1 MKPRITLKKI
11 AKEFGVSIST
21 VSKALKDSHEISEET
36 RGKIKAFADYYNY
49 KPNSLAL
56 QLRNQKTSVIGVI
69 IPEIVHHFFST
80 VINGIEQYANE
91 KGYNVMV
98 CLSNESY
105 EKEVSNFTVLTNGS
119 VDGLIVSIARETQEN
134 KVYKHFDAIISDDFP
149 LVLFDRIIDELKCDK
164 VIIDDIGGAHKAT
177 NHLIEIGAKRI
188 ALITTQ
194 DYITVGSLRKQG
206 YLKALK
212 TSGLTIEENL
222 IYKIND
228 TQDLYKQIEKVIQV
242 KNPPDAILAVNEI
255 YAAIALKIAKEKGLS
270 IPKDIAI
277 IGFTS
282 GLISEFT
289 DPSLTSVVQH
299 GDLMGKQAAELL
311 INRIENTAPSEYQK
325 VVISSNLKIRKS
337 TLSEN

>member
-36 RGKIKAFADYYNY
+36 RGKIKAFANYYNY

-105 EKEVSNFTVLTNGS
+105 EKEVSNFAVLTNGS
-119 VDGLIVSIARETQEN
+119 VDGLIVSVARETQEN
-134 KVYKHFDAIISDDFP
+134 QIYKHFDALIKDDFP
-149 LVLFDRIIDELKCDK
+149 LVLFDRTIDEIECDK
-164 VIIDDIGGAHKAT
+164 IIIDDVGGALKAT
-177 NHLIEIGAKRI
+177 NHLVEIGAKRI

-194 DYITVGSLRKQG
+194 DYITVGSLRKEG
-206 YLKALK
+206 YLKALVNNGIPIDE
-212 TSGLTIEENL
+212 SL
-222 IYKIND
+222 IYKIDD
-228 TQDLYKQIEKVIQV
+228 TKDLYEQIGKIINV
-242 KNPPDAILAVNEI
+242 KNPPEAILAVNEI
-255 YAAIALKIAKEKGLS
+255 YAAIALKSAKARGLS
-270 IPKDIAI
+270 VPNDIAI

-289 DPSLTSVVQH
+289 YPPLTSVEQY
-299 GDLMGKQAAELL
+299 GDLMGRQAAELL
-311 INRIENTAPSEYQK
+311 INRIESSGPNDFQK
-325 VVISSNLKIRKS
+325 AVISSGLKIRKS
-337 TLSEN
+337 TLSVN

>member
-11 AKEFGVSIST
+11 AREFGVSIST

-49 KPNSLAL
+49 KPNNLAL

-80 VINGIEQYANE
+80 VINGIEKYATE
-91 KGYNVMV
+91 KGYNVMI

-105 EKEVSNFTVLTNGS
+105 EKEVSNMGVLTNGS
-119 VDGLIVSIARETQEN
+119 VDGLIVSIARETQQN
-134 KVYKHFDAIISDDFP
+134 QNFKHFQALITDDFP
-149 LVLFDRIIDELKCDK
+149 LVLFDRINDDIECDK
-164 VIIDDIGGAHKAT
+164 VIIDDIGGAFKAT

-194 DYITVGSLRKQG
+194 DFITVGSLRREG

-212 TSGLTIEENL
+212 SHNVEVDESL
-222 IYKIND
+222 IYKID
-228 TQDLYKQIEKVIQV
+228 DKESLYDQIKKVIYV
-242 KNPPDAILAVNEI
+242 SNPPDAILAVNEI
-255 YAAIALKIAKEKGLS
+255 YAANALKISHEKGLN

-289 DPSLTSVVQH
+289 SPPLTSVVQH
-299 GDLMGKQAAELL
+299 GYLMGEQAAELL
-311 INRIENTAPSEYQK
+311 INRIEHKGSGEFQK
-325 VVISSNLKIRKS
+325 TVISPDLKIRKS
-337 TLSEN
+337 TLDN

>member
-11 AKEFGVSIST
+11 AREFGVSIST

-49 KPNSLAL
+49 KPNNLAL

-80 VINGIEQYANE
+80 VINGIEKYATE
-91 KGYNVMV
+91 KGYNVMI

-105 EKEVSNFTVLTNGS
+105 EKEVSNMGVLTNGS
-119 VDGLIVSIARETQEN
+119 VDGLIVSIARETQQN
-134 KVYKHFDAIISDDFP
+134 QNFNHFEALITDDFP
-149 LVLFDRIIDELKCDK
+149 LVLFDRINDDIKCDK
-164 VIIDDIGGAHKAT
+164 VIIDDIGGAFKAT
-177 NHLIEIGAKRI
+177 NHLIEIGSKRI

-194 DYITVGSLRKQG
+194 DFITVGSLRREG
-206 YLKALK
+206 YLKALR
-212 TSGLTIEENL
+212 SQDIIVDESL
-222 IYKIND
+222 IYKIDDKEN
-228 TQDLYKQIEKVIQV
+228 LYDQIKKVINV
-242 KNPPDAILAVNEI
+242 ANPPDAILAVNEI
-255 YAAIALKIAKEKGLS
+255 YAAIALKISQEKGLS

-289 DPSLTSVVQH
+289 SPPLTSVVQH
-299 GDLMGKQAAELL
+299 GYLMGEQAAELL
-311 INRIENTAPSEYQK
+311 INRIEHISPAEFQK
-325 VVISSNLKIRKS
+325 TVISPDLKIRKS
-337 TLSEN
+337 TLDN

>member
-80 VINGIEQYANE
+80 VIQGIEQYANS
-91 KGYNVMV
+91 KGYSVMV

-105 EKEVSNFTVLTNGS
+105 EKEVSNFSVLTNGS

-134 KVYKHFDAIISDDFP
+134 QMYNHFNALIKDDFP
-149 LVLFDRIIDELKCDK
+149 LVLFDRIIDDVQCDK
-164 VIIDDIGGAHKAT
+164 VIIDDIGGAFKAT
-177 NHLIEIGAKRI
+177 NHLAEIGAKRI

-194 DYITVGSLRKQG
+194 DYITVGSLRKEG
-206 YLKALK
+206 YLKSLITNK
-212 TSGLTIEENL
+212 IVVDENL

-228 TQDLYKQIEKVIQV
+228 NEDLYEQIEKIINVP
-242 KNPPDAILAVNEI
+242 NPPDAILAVNEI
-255 YAAIALKIAKEKGLS
+255 YAAIALKIAKKRGFL
-270 IPKDIAI
+270 IPSDIAI

-289 DPSLTSVVQH
+289 DPSLTSVEQH
-299 GDLMGKQAAELL
+299 GDLMGRQAAELL
-311 INRIENTAPSEYQK
+311 IDRIENTAPKEFQK
-325 VVISSNLKIRKS
+325 EVISPNLKIRES
-337 TLSEN
+337 TLSMS